1 MIRVDAVNTREVTG
15 DVTPHNNDPL
25 RPGYRHSGE
34 IVMLSKYFKASH
46 RIQAIR
52 SGPAGALIEG
62 FARRLSEGGYEEIS
76 ARRHI
81 RAAEHL
87 VYWAVRRGLSVHAL
101 DQKALRRFSS
111 HLDRC
116 RCGRYCCANDN
127 TVVAGARRFIQ
138 YLHGIEE
145 PSIRER
151 QPVAAEPDLLKSF
164 CTWMRA
170 RRGISDQA

>member
-1 MIRVDAVNTREVTG
+1 
-15 DVTPHNNDPL
+15 
-25 RPGYRHSGE
+25 
-34 IVMLSKYFKASH
+34 MLSKYFKASH
-46 RIQAIR
+46 RIHAIR

-87 VYWAVRRGLSVHAL
+87 VYWAVRRGLSVRAL
-101 DQKALRRFSS
+101 DQKALKRFSS
-111 HLDRC
+111 HLDQC
-116 RCGRYCCANDN
+116 RCGRYCCANGN
-127 TVVAGARRFIQ
+127 AVVAGARRFIQ
-138 YLHGIEE
+138 YLQGGNE

-170 RRGISDQA
+170 RRGISDQALYNYSIPIRKLITHVGEDLARPPHFC